1 MYFVQP
7 TRAAGRK
14 NLDSE
19 PSCHPYSVLLQV
31 GFTWPTPVTRGAVR
45 SYRTFSPLPRIN
57 AAVCFCGTFPGVAP
71 AGRYPA
77 LLFRGARTF
86 LPYLPFDIGK
96 GGHPAN
102 WRFRR

>member
-1 MYFVQP
+1 MPPLFGL
-7 TRAAGRK
+7 A
-14 NLDSE
+14 
-19 PSCHPYSVLLQV
+19 PSGVCLA
-31 GFTWPTPVTRGAVR
+31 TPVTRGAVR
-45 SYRTFSPLPRIN
+45 SYRTFSPLPRMN

-86 LPYLPFDIGK
+86 LPHLPFGVDK